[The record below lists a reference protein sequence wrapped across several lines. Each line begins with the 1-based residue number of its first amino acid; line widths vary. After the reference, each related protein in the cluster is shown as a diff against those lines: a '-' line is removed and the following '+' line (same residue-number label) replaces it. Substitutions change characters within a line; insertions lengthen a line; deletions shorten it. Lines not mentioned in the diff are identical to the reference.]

1 MHLDDL
7 RVFLDLAE
15 SGHFGR
21 AAEAGH
27 RTVSAVSRTLTRLE
41 RAAGQRLF
49 DRSPGGATLTPAG
62 EAFRRFAADTLGR
75 YADLRVRLGEGAGGL
90 TGTVTVYGTAT
101 AAAVVLA
108 PVLRRFRDRHPG
120 VRVAFQTGD
129 VEAAFDRVRAGSA
142 DVAVAIHPGKSP
154 TGVHF
159 RPVTTTTIRVYAT
172 VDPGPVRA
180 ALAQQPVAWANVPV
194 VAPPPGP
201 VRERLD
207 RWFRARGAKPHVVA
221 TVAGSE
227 ALLGMVGLG
236 FGIGPAAD
244 VVVTAGAGKL
254 VEAIPGGP
262 RLAPLTIGLCCRADR
277 ERVPEVRALLDAA
290 RHAES

>member
-7 RVFLDLAE
+7 RVFLDLAD
-15 SGHFGR
+15 SGRFGR

-41 RAAGQRLF
+41 RAAGRRLF

-62 EAFRRFAADTLGR
+62 EEFRRFAADTLGR
-75 YADLRVRLGEGAGGL
+75 YADLRARLGEGAGGL
-90 TGTVTVYGTAT
+90 TGAVTVYGTAT

-120 VRVAFQTGD
+120 VRVSFQTGD
-129 VEAAFDRVRAGSA
+129 VEAAFDRVRSGAA
-142 DVAVAIHPGKSP
+142 DVAVAIHPGKTP
-154 TGVHF
+154 AGVYF
-159 RPVTTTTIRVYAT
+159 RPVAAAAVRVYAP

-180 ALAQQPVAWANVPV
+180 ALARQPVAWADVPV

-207 RWFRARGAKPHVVA
+207 RWFRARAAKPRVVA

-244 VVVTAGAGKL
+244 LVASYGAGRL

-262 RLAPLTIGLCCRADR
+262 RLAPLTIGLCCRTDR
-277 ERVPEVRALLDAA
+277 ERAPEVRALLDAA
-290 RHAES
+290 PQAAS